1 MASSPP
7 SLPLWAK
14 RRDDPN
20 PPDGW
25 QEMPLVAVAD
35 IRFSNVD
42 KKSYTS
48 EQPVRLC
55 NYTDVYNKEYI
66 RGNESFMH
74 ATASEVEISRFA
86 LEAGDVIITKDSETP
101 DDIGVPAVVLEAPKD
116 LLCGYHLA
124 LIRPRSDQVDPVF
137 LAKQLAHT
145 RISRYYARLANGL
158 TRYGLTNAVVE
169 NTPVWLPEPEEQY
182 RVAGILRCI
191 DDAIAKTEALIA
203 KLKAIKQGLLHDL
216 LTRGLD
222 ENGELRDLAEDCPF
236 TPLVE
241 LADIDPP
248 LIHNHLKPDSVVSFI
263 PMADVSDDGEWVSHQ
278 VRHYREV
285 CKGYTPFQEGDILF
299 RKITPCMENG
309 KGCHAVGLMNGV
321 GFGSTEFFVLRA
333 KPGNSA
339 RFIYHWT
346 MTTDIR
352 RKAEAFMIG
361 SAGQQRVQ
369 RVFFSKFEVPL
380 FPREVQERVAR
391 ILDAHD
397 QRLRA
402 EEAYLSKLK
411 AIKKGLMRDLLTGRV
426 RVIGSSTDSHDIL
439 VIREVSDG
447 I

>member
-1 MASSPP
+1 MTDRLPSRKLAELVTLRTEKVVGAKDPNKPYIGLEHMASGEPFLLGIARADSSISTNSVFYRGDILFGKLRPNLRKSIQAYFDGYCSTDILVLQP
-7 SLPLWAK
+7 NSGFDPGFVARVFQREEVFNEAVRTAEGTKMPRTSWA
-14 RRDDPN
+14 
-20 PPDGW
+20 
-25 QEMPLVAVAD
+25 
-35 IRFSNVD
+35 
-42 KKSYTS
+42 
-48 EQPVRLC
+48 RLKD
-55 NYTDVYNKEYI
+55 YSV
-66 RGNESFMH
+66 
-74 ATASEVEISRFA
+74 FA
-86 LEAGDVIITKDSETP
+86 P
-101 DDIGVPAVVLEAPKD
+101 DDDAERA
-116 LLCGYHLA
+116 
-124 LIRPRSDQVDPVF
+124 F
-137 LAKQLAHT
+137 
-145 RISRYYARLANGL
+145 
-158 TRYGLTNAVVE
+158 
-169 NTPVWLPEPEEQY
+169 
-182 RVAGILRCI
+182 VACILDAA

-222 ENGELRDLAEDCPF
+222 ENGELRDPAEDCPF

-299 RKITPCMENG
+299 PKITPCMENG

-411 AIKKGLMRDLLTGRV
+411 AIKKGLMQDLLTGRV
-426 RVIGSSTDSHDIL
+426 RVMDCSSDTYGSIL
-439 VIREVSDG
+439 IREVSDG